1 MKKMKKCNKCTI
13 VKADDAFYIH
23 EKSGK
28 LYTCCIECVD
38 IVRREACEK
47 RKVRYENGKICP
59 SCGEL
64 KSYTDYRPI
73 DAESWKYSWRC
84 DKCMRDS
91 EFKKIESSRAY
102 FDYVNYGYTY

>member
-1 MKKMKKCNKCTI
+1 MH
-13 VKADDAFYIH
+13 DAFYIH
-23 EKSGK
+23 EKSTK

-38 IVRREACEK
+38 IVRRKAREE

-64 KSYTDYRPI
+64 KPNIDYRPI
-73 DAESWKYSWRC
+73 DAGSWKYSWRC

-91 EFKKIESSRAY
+91 EYKKIESSCAY
-102 FDYVNYGYTY
+102 MKHVYGANSAEYYRWRELERLELL